1 MAAPPG
7 GGRTPGAARP
17 ATFAGA
23 RLLLISGAAQVS
35 DGVHEEL
42 LSRHQGAPTAL
53 SQVRALLEAGPSGA
67 IENVEDELG
76 LPRGLPGKLSVVALN
91 HRDKVGI
98 HTCAVFCES
107 PCIGPCRPC
116 ARSCSCQGRS
126 ISPGGREI
134 DPEPRRRP
142 PGRQFVLHRTSGPRP
157 QVCRPFEPCFPAPRT
172 RPAAAPARLH
182 AAIPGPAAT
191 TTTTLALAILKRP
204 FPPF

>member
-17 ATFAGA
+17 ATFASA

-107 PCIGPCRPC
+107 PCIGSHVGP
-116 ARSCSCQGRS
+116 ARDPARAKAVPSARGVGRS
-126 ISPGGREI
+126 IPSPAGGLRAASLSCIGLPGLDLRYAALSNHAFLPLERGLLRLLRASML
-134 DPEPRRRP
+134 PSRVLPQP
-142 PGRQFVLHRTSGPRP
+142 PP
-157 QVCRPFEPCFPAPRT
+157 QP
-172 RPAAAPARLH
+172 
-182 AAIPGPAAT
+182 
-191 TTTTLALAILKRP
+191 
-204 FPPF
+204 